1 MAFEEINAEALGSEE
16 TPEVAEPA
24 EDEATETGV
33 EEQEAAE
40 PDSEQADGKTSADA
54 AFAEMRRAKEAA
66 EKELADL
73 KAEQER
79 QAALKAAEDEAIA
92 EMSGYDDVAYLIAE
106 ASGKSIEE
114 VNAEIEAEKER
125 AELAHDNETLRQ
137 QLAEVQADKTIA
149 EDIAVIQKFDPN
161 IKTLADLPE
170 SFEAYRLDAGLT
182 AQQAYFAAMAEKEAT
197 SIKPAKPIGQ
207 VNQAPV
213 EKDYYTEA
221 EVNAM
226 TSEEKSANWEK
237 IMASLP
243 KWKK

>member
-1 MAFEEINAEALGSEE
+1 MAFEEIDAFDESEE
-16 TPEVAEPA
+16 MQEVAEPA
-24 EDEATETGV
+24 EDEA
-33 EEQEAAE
+33 EESSAEDQEAAE
-40 PDSEQADGKTSADA
+40 PDSEEAEDGRTEADA

-66 EKELADL
+66 ERELADL

-92 EMSGYDDVAYLIAE
+92 EMSGYDDIAYLLAE

-114 VNAEIEAEKER
+114 VNADIEAEKTR
-125 AELAHDNETLRQ
+125 VLLQHDNERLRQ
-137 QLAEVQADKTIA
+137 ELAEVQADKTIA
-149 EDIAVIQKFDPN
+149 EDLAEIQRFDPN
-161 IKTLADLPE
+161 VKSLADLPE
-170 SFEAYRLDAGLT
+170 SFIAYRLNAQLS
-182 AQQAYFAAMAEKEAT
+182 AQQAYFAAMAEKDAT
-197 SIKPAKPIGQ
+197 EIKPAKPIGQ

-243 KWKK
+243 RWKK